1 LVKRYELNHVA
12 IEVVLMAAHIV
23 MLLTIQIMRSQD
35 LQEVTHNRRTQGRKR
50 LTADGH
56 HLPRIGGAIMKNN
69 PEQDVVRFPAP
80 SSPLL
85 NCYALVAFEQVFEN
99 LIRLDPCQ

>member
-1 LVKRYELNHVA
+1 
-12 IEVVLMAAHIV
+12 M
-23 MLLTIQIMRSQD
+23 D
-35 LQEVTHNRRTQGRKR
+35 C
-50 LTADGH
+50 
-56 HLPRIGGAIMKNN
+56 AIMKNN

-85 NCYALVAFEQVFEN
+85 NRYALIALEQVLKY